1 MSQDG
6 MESERCVESCLG
18 LLPDRLDPG
27 VLRMWVYFIGTSTS
41 DTILFLVFPIIFHTI
56 TFWIMGLAA
65 TATKF
70 FASLGV
76 LLLSV
81 LSLQSYG
88 YFISAIVTDVSI
100 LDAFFAKKQDCTTC
114 PEVRFRQGRVAKE
127 VVALAVTQVAQVVLA
142 LFSGFM
148 TQIDQLNPFLQVV
161 AALSPFK
168 YALSAFCLVIFE
180 NEFFIGEGGERV
192 SGDDFLKGT
201 FGIRRETCASD
212 LGALAALIVV
222 VAYFMHPRKEV
233 LEVLGDTKWDGQQL
247 TPSKTAA
254 YSG

>member
-1 MSQDG
+1 
-6 MESERCVESCLG
+6 
-18 LLPDRLDPG
+18 
-27 VLRMWVYFIGTSTS
+27 MWVYFIGTSTS

-88 YFISAIVTDVSI
+88 YFISAIVTD
-100 LDAFFAKKQDCTTC
+100 
-114 PEVRFRQGRVAKE
+114 E

-180 NEFFIGEGGERV
+180 NEFFTGEGGERV

-247 TPSKTAA
+247 TPSETAA